1 MVAAVRMTR
10 TTKLGRATAKPIE
23 GAMTAK
29 DGEKGIFLPTNWLG
43 SVMLVATV
51 TEARGKAWIPAI
63 NASGGHVKLPSKREL
78 GTWVPLDKDVSVLEV
93 SVLEVSGAMRSDAV
107 RSWLDEL
114 GYTETP
120 LEKEDDVHIGVEGK
134 SDRSLVTK
142 QVQGVWEPRDTRDCP
157 PAISLNIKHHIDT
170 GNAAPIMLKRRRQA

>member
-1 MVAAVRMTR
+1 MAAVRMTR

-43 SVMLVATV
+43 S
-51 TEARGKAWIPAI
+51 
-63 NASGGHVKLPSKREL
+63 LPCERDL

-157 PAISLNIKHHIDT
+157 PAISINIEHHIDT

>member
-1 MVAAVRMTR
+1 MAAVRMTR

-43 SVMLVATV
+43 S
-51 TEARGKAWIPAI
+51 ARGKAWIPAI
-63 NASGGHVKLPSKREL
+63 NASGGHVKLPCERDL

-142 QVQGVWEPRDTRDCP
+142 QV
-157 PAISLNIKHHIDT
+157 
-170 GNAAPIMLKRRRQA
+170 